1 MSIIQRMDKE
11 NVAYR
16 HDGILY
22 SYFKKK
28 NKSKPFAAK
37 WVQLEDK
44 FNEVSQA

>member
-1 MSIIQRMDKE
+1 MWRIDMME
-11 NVAYR
+11 YYTAT
-16 HDGILY
+16 L
-22 SYFKKK
+22 KKK